1 MQQQRLKEF
10 FFLYTNKQKKEKVN
24 EKNVK
29 YQIEMP
35 EKGIKCMQSQMTTSE
50 NIRLN
55 EKNLS
60 GKDSAKKFLLQPN
73 ICYLVNKSLIR
84 TANEEQWK
92 LG

>member
-1 MQQQRLKEF
+1 
-10 FFLYTNKQKKEKVN
+10 
-24 EKNVK
+24 
-29 YQIEMP
+29 MP
-35 EKGIKCMQSQMTTSE
+35 EKGIKCMQSQMTTLE

-92 LG
+92 LGWWDMLYESVLKENYAKSWLWEWVQMHSAVLF